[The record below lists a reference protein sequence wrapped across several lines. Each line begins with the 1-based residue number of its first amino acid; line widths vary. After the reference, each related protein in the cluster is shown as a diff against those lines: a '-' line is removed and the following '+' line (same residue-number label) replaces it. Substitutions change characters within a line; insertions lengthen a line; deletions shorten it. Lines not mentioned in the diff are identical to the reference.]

1 MPWTRLDDGF
11 HSHPKVLGLSDVAYR
26 LHVQSLNWAVA
37 RSTDGKVPEIALVVA
52 LPAHRPRQ
60 REQAA
65 VELESAGLWIRN
77 GVGWYIHDF
86 EDYQDTKADL
96 EARRQKWASQKR
108 GQRSGVHR
116 GHSEDSSTTQP
127 NPTHPIENYLDPQ
140 RGLTLAIEEAAKD
153 PKVRNPEK
161 AGRYRFRQDPIK
173 YNARADLLETQLPE
187 TLRNLPRPEDLK
199 AEAKRQKAELQ
210 RREGG

>member
-11 HSHPKVLGLSDVAYR
+11 CTHPKVAELSHIAFR
-26 LHVQSLNWAVA
+26 LHVFGLNWSVA
-37 RSTDGKVPEIALVVA
+37 KEQDGKVSPVVLPWA
-52 LPAHRPRQ
+52 LPYDRPKQ
-60 REQAA
+60 RDAA
-65 VELESAGLWIRN
+65 VSELEEAGLWIRN
-77 GVGWYIHDF
+77 GRGWVIHDF
-86 EDYQDTKADL
+86 TDYQETK
-96 EARRQKWASQKR
+96 EQVRARRDKWASQKR
-108 GQRSGVHR
+108 GQRGGVR
-116 GHSEDSSTTQP
+116 VDKGVESIGSQP
-127 NPTHPIENYLDPQ
+127 NPSQPIENYLDPQ